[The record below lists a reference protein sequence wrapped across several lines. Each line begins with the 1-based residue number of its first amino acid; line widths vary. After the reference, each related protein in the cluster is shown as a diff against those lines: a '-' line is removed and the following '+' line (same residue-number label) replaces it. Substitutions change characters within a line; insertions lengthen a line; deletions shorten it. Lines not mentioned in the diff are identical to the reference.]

1 MRVQRYL
8 LAILG
13 RLSIDQRH
21 LIAWASVL
29 LMIAGATAYRFVDA
43 NGGLVTLLI
52 CALALAV
59 SALMLRSASMRVHQ
73 TSRSE
78 ATAVVWHSNEPAES
92 IAENAS
98 LENPRPIAIRIAEP
112 DGKSQVY
119 GTQQSLDFDGLGEL
133 KLMEQ
138 ITGAWL
144 ASNASDAVSTKLRQA
159 CMSLI
164 EDNET
169 ELTRVGRWF
178 DISDC
183 LRSPS
188 CRALSKAEARRSYVA
203 EVCGV
208 SKEQVRQIDQG
219 RYAPLNKLLELVNPQ
234 TL

>member
-1 MRVQRYL
+1 MRL
-8 LAILG
+8 
-13 RLSIDQRH
+13 
-21 LIAWASVL
+21 
-29 LMIAGATAYRFVDA
+29 
-43 NGGLVTLLI
+43 
-52 CALALAV
+52 
-59 SALMLRSASMRVHQ
+59 HQ
-73 TSRSE
+73 TRRSE
-78 ATAVVWHSNEPAES
+78 ATATVCDSEAPVEL
-92 IAENAS
+92 IAENFG
-98 LENPRPIAIRIAEP
+98 LEKSRPIATRIAEP
-112 DGKSQVY
+112 DDVSQVY

-159 CMSLI
+159 CMNLI

-183 LRSPS
+183 LRSPA
-188 CRALSKAEARRSYVA
+188 CQALSKAEARRSYVA

-234 TL
+234 AL